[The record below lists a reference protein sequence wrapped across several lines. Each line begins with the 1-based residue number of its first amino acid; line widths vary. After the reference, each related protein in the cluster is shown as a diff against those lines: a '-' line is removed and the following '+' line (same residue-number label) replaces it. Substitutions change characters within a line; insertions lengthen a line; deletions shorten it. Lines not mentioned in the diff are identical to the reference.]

1 MSNCFKIKINCQ
13 QSTVNSLFSILI
25 LRGSDFVSLKDSNRP
40 LKEFICF
47 SDNLMLVDNGFSFR
61 RAHEIEAA
69 ILAAAALAADSRN
82 DVSLPAHANRI
93 ARHLLDDSD
102 EIGFHPAPH
111 IRAFILPT
119 RIFRLRSNEALYG
132 IGKTIVSPRLKIS
145 QSILFTITL
154 LPSFSWG
161 GSPPSGTE

>member
-1 MSNCFKIKINCQ
+1 
-13 QSTVNSLFSILI
+13 
-25 LRGSDFVSLKDSNRP
+25 
-40 LKEFICF
+40 
-47 SDNLMLVDNGFSFR
+47 MLVDNGFSLR

-69 ILAAAALAADSRN
+69 ILTTAALAADGRN

-111 IRAFILPT
+111 IRAFLLLLT

-132 IGKTIVSPRLKIS
+132 IGKNYRLATVKNIAVNPVHYHS
-145 QSILFTITL
+145 VTL
-154 LPSFSWG
+154 LQLGRKPTFWHRIDSEYIG
-161 GSPPSGTE
+161 ADAPC

>member
-1 MSNCFKIKINCQ
+1 
-13 QSTVNSLFSILI
+13 
-25 LRGSDFVSLKDSNRP
+25 
-40 LKEFICF
+40 
-47 SDNLMLVDNGFSFR
+47 MLVDNGFSFR

-69 ILAAAALAADSRN
+69 ILTTAALAADGRN

-111 IRAFILPT
+111 IRAFLLPA
-119 RIFRLRSNEALYG
+119 RIFRLRSNEALHR
-132 IGKTIVSPRLKIS
+132 IGENVSPRLKIS